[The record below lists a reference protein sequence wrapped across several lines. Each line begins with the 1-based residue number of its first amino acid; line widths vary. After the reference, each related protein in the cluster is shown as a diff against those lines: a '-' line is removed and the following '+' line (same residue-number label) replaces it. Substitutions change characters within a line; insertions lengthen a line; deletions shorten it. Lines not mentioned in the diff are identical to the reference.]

1 MTKKRVSAKDVTAVI
16 LAAGTGDRLGGDLPK
31 QYAPLGDRDDPTR
44 TVIDLLL
51 ESYAASGHVANICI
65 VASDEHFDIA
75 SAIADRYGRTRVVV
89 GGATRHDSVYLGVQ
103 AVETAVTILHDAARP
118 LLHQPA
124 LAVCI
129 EKFRCGAQAVLTAT
143 QPYASMLMCTEN
155 GPVSGVVE
163 RDRIAFEQCPVAYYT
178 ADIREAFDIAA
189 ERGLSFRDEPAMMM
203 GIRPDIISETAPGHR
218 FGFKLTYPEDLE
230 VLATYRRY
238 LDLQ

>member
-1 MTKKRVSAKDVTAVI
+1 MTTERVSAEDVTAVI

-31 QYAPLGDRDDPTR
+31 QYVPLGDRDNPTR

-51 ESYAASGHVANICI
+51 EGYAASGLVANICI

-75 SAIADRYGRTRVVV
+75 GKIADRYARTRVVV

-103 AVETAVTILHDAARP
+103 AVETEVTILHDAARP

-129 EKFRCGAQAVLTAT
+129 DKLRRGAQAVLTAT
-143 QPYASMLMCTEN
+143 QPYASMLICSEN
-155 GPVSGVVE
+155 GPVSGVIE
-163 RDRIAFEQCPVAYYT
+163 RDLIAFEQCPVAYYT
-178 ADIREAFDIAA
+178 ADLREAFEIAA
-189 ERGLSFRDEPAMMM
+189 ERGLSFRDEPAMMIA
-203 GIRPDIISETAPGHR
+203 IRPDIINETAPGHR

-230 VLATYRRY
+230 VLATYRRH
-238 LDLQ
+238 LDLK